1 MKHELY
7 PSFYCFSFFFDVTES
22 PYFEI
27 AYFVSAIGIPAC
39 ANCIVAIDTI
49 FMGLCLH
56 TVALFKDLK
65 SNISRVDRDTVSNK
79 DFKKQMSFLINYHNR
94 ILELMDQIESVFN
107 RLFFTQFVGTIFIL
121 CSQSYLATM
130 VSYLE
135 VC

>member
-1 MKHELY
+1 M
-7 PSFYCFSFFFDVTES
+7 
-22 PYFEI
+22 
-27 AYFVSAIGIPAC
+27 
-39 ANCIVAIDTI
+39 AIDTI

-56 TVALFKDLK
+56 AVALFKDLK
-65 SNISRVDRDTVSNK
+65 SNISRVDRDTVSEK

-130 VSYLE
+130 VR
-135 VC
+135 